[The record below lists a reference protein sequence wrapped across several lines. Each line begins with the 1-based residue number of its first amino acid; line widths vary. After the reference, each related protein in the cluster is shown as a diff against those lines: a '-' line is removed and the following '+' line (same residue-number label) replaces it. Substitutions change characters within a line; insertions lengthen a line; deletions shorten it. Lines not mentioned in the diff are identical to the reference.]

1 MAGKTRERRNW
12 QNFQRA
18 QYEGVGS
25 FDIPQIHGVDWAT
38 DVKWV
43 RFNDLASR
51 KPKQPFGVHFF
62 IDDYKFERIWTNI
75 DKYLPL
81 LQKAEYVM
89 SPDFSLYL
97 DFPLAQSIWNHYR
110 KHWIGAYLEEH
121 GVKVIPTV
129 NWMYKD
135 SYSWVF
141 DGEPTNKVVAVSA
154 LGCTKNKDELKMFL
168 EGYEEMIKKLNPSQ
182 VLFYGKIPDG
192 VVQDENLIRIE
203 SFSEEMR
210 RLTRGQ

>member
-12 QNFQRA
+12 QNAQKA
-18 QYEGVGS
+18 QYEGVGI
-25 FDIPQIHGVDWAT
+25 FDIPQIHGVDWVT
-38 DVKWV
+38 NVKWV

-75 DKYLPL
+75 DRYLPL

-97 DFPLAQSIWNHYR
+97 DFPRAQSIWNHYR

-129 NWMYKD
+129 NWMYED
-135 SYSWVF
+135 DYSWVF

-154 LGCTKNKDELKMFL
+154 LGCTRNKDELKMFL
-168 EGYEEMIKKLNPSQ
+168 DGYEEMIKRLNPSQ

-192 VVQDENLIRIE
+192 VTQDQNLIRIE